1 MLTFMAK
8 LSILFIFSYSSST
21 QYNHE
26 LSNLFICVSS
36 SSSGGGLWLVFFIVP
51 PWRGNFS
58 FQTLLLLC
66 AAAGDLL
73 SACHHTV

>member
-1 MLTFMAK
+1 M
-8 LSILFIFSYSSST
+8 SSRIYLFVFPAAAAGRGS
-21 QYNHE
+21 
-26 LSNLFICVSS
+26 F
-36 SSSGGGLWLVFFIVP
+36 FFIVP

-73 SACHHTV
+73 SACHHTVIASRKDATAHNVHFIQIRS